1 MANMTNTTRNIP
13 SELPEVE
20 FVDTDTEA
28 LVNKLIAGYEE
39 ITGRTLYPADPV
51 RAFILWL
58 ASVII
63 QERVNINESA
73 KQNLPR
79 YATGQNLDSLSEI
92 FHNTYRLQPTA
103 ARTTLGFS
111 ITTALDKEYVITDEI
126 EVTVD
131 GYINFVTTGYLT
143 FPAGETYAEVEAVC
157 TTLGED
163 GNGFTPG
170 QVSRLVTEEFL
181 YFKEVANTTE
191 TAGGKYSDVI
201 TGGTDETLPFWIM
214 DGEEKS
220 VIYVSKFLNIVEND
234 RAYSLGGYLPRNY
247 INFDQSVAA
256 CKKKGAGWHLN
267 QTGVFA
273 YLNLLS
279 QKMGTVPH
287 GNTNYG
293 KDYYHPY
300 ERGTMPQGETQRTL
314 TGSGQ
319 PTWYHNHDMSGIA
332 DINGNLWEWT
342 GGLRLM
348 DGEIQIIPYGN
359 SMKLDCDMSAEST
372 LWKAIKPD
380 GTLVEPGTAGTLKLD
395 QASASA
401 GIRVN
406 TKVEFP
412 TSGDTYRNIAFKS
425 LGAASGVTI
434 PKLLI
439 ALGLYPDSG
448 VTGYGNDQIWMRC
461 HGERLPIRGS
471 AFGNTS
477 FSGPSAL
484 GLNDPRSGSY
494 DGIGFRSAFV
504 E

>member
-1 MANMTNTTRNIP
+1 MANFDDLQGAVAQFGANNKVIFDDTGMP
-13 SELPEVE
+13 SIMV
-20 FVDTDTEA
+20 
-28 LVNKLIAGYEE
+28 
-39 ITGRTLYPADPV
+39 
-51 RAFILWL
+51 
-58 ASVII
+58 
-63 QERVNINESA
+63 
-73 KQNLPR
+73 
-79 YATGQNLDSLSEI
+79 
-92 FHNTYRLQPTA
+92 
-103 ARTTLGFS
+103 
-111 ITTALDKEYVITDEI
+111 
-126 EVTVD
+126 
-131 GYINFVTTGYLT
+131 
-143 FPAGETYAEVEAVC
+143 AV
-157 TTLGED
+157 
-163 GNGFTPG
+163 P
-170 QVSRLVTEEFL
+170 
-181 YFKEVANTTE
+181 KA
-191 TAGGKYSDVI
+191 KYSDVI

-279 QKMGTVPH
+279 QKMSTVPH

-300 ERGTMPQGETQRTL
+300 ERGTMPQGETQITL

-348 DGEIQIIPYGN
+348 NGEIQIIPYGN
-359 SMKLDCDMSAEST
+359 SMKLDCDMSASST

-448 VTGYGNDQIWMRC
+448 VTGYGNDQIRMRC
-461 HGERLPIRGS
+461 HGERLPVRGS
-471 AFGNTS
+471 AFYFTS
-477 FSGPSAL
+477 NSGPSAL
-484 GLNDPRSGSY
+484 SLADPRSNSN
-494 DGIGFRSAFV
+494 DVIGFRSAFV